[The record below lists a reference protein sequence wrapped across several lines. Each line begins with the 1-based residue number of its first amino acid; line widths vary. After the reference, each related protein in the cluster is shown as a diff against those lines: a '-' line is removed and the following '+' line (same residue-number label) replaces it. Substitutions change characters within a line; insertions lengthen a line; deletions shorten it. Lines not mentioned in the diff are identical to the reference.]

1 MPNRSPK
8 KDPRSLAARLDRA
21 AGDMNAFLLVLAI
34 GLATLDLTCLWA
46 FRMRDLL
53 PAMAR
58 ATATST
64 MAINKPPHQKPA
76 QPSNAGARAPE
87 GNPAPQSIPDRA
99 DLSAPKGVS
108 GR

>member
-1 MPNRSPK
+1 MQNPLPG
-8 KDPRSLAARLDRA
+8 KDPRPRSLAARLDRA

-76 QPSNAGARAPE
+76 QPSNPGARAPE
-87 GNPAPQSIPDRA
+87 SNPDRA

>member
-1 MPNRSPK
+1 MCPMPNQSPK
-8 KDPRSLAARLDRA
+8 KDPRSLVARLDRA

-46 FRMRDLL
+46 FKMRDLL
-53 PAMAR
+53 PTMAR

-64 MAINKPPHQKPA
+64 MATNKPPHQKPA
-76 QPSNAGARAPE
+76 QPDNPGTQAPE
-87 GNPAPQSIPDRA
+87 SNPDRA
-99 DLSAPKGVS
+99 ELGAPKGFS

>member
-1 MPNRSPK
+1 
-8 KDPRSLAARLDRA
+8 LAARLDRA

-64 MAINKPPHQKPA
+64 AAVNKPAYQKPA
-76 QPSNAGARAPE
+76 PTANPSAGPLDPR
-87 GNPAPQSIPDRA
+87 R
-99 DLSAPKGVS
+99 L
-108 GR
+108 

>member
-1 MPNRSPK
+1 MCAMPDQSPK
-8 KDPRSLAARLDRA
+8 KDPSRRNLAARLDRA

-34 GLATLDLTCLWA
+34 GLETLDLTCLWA

-64 MAINKPPHQKPA
+64 MAVNKPPHQKPA
-76 QPSNAGARAPE
+76 RPANSRARAPE
-87 GNPAPQSIPDRA
+87 NTPDRA
-99 DLSAPKGVS
+99 ELSAPKGVS